1 MNSDPDLRSMQ
12 ILLVEDNPAD
22 VRLIREALTH
32 AEARYSLSVVDDGE
46 KAIEFLRN
54 RVPGSFPDLVLLD
67 LNLPR
72 KSGAEVLL
80 EIKGDLAL
88 RRIPVIILTSS
99 RSETDVNSAYDCGA
113 NSYLRKPTD
122 LDNLY
127 SLAGVFAQY
136 WLNWAVLPTQAGE
149 SVC

>member
-1 MNSDPDLRSMQ
+1 MQ

-22 VRLIREALTH
+22 VRLICEALQH
-32 AEARYSLSVVDDGE
+32 AEAIYSLSVVDDGE
-46 KAIEFLRN
+46 QAVEFLRN
-54 RVPGSFPDLVLLD
+54 RASVSLPDLVLLD

-80 EIKGDLAL
+80 EIKGDRRL

-99 RSETDVNSAYDCGA
+99 RSESDVNTAYDCGA
-113 NSYLRKPTD
+113 SSYLRKPGD

-127 SLAGVFAQY
+127 SLTDVFTQY
-136 WLNWAVLPTQAGE
+136 WLNWVVLPTHSGE
-149 SVC
+149 SAC